1 MKKRYL
7 QALAVVCVIFGLGFL
22 ANAEGPGRLYVVG
35 AGPAGPDLAAPRAL
49 SIIKKA
55 DFYLCSPRL
64 PERFAKF
71 GEFIDPAKVAF
82 DPWDD
87 VFDDED
93 GKKDPQARKAARE
106 KQRKKVQDFVME
118 KIKEGKTVAMID
130 GGDPC
135 VYGPTLNYLLKGL
148 DDRHYEVVPG
158 MGAFNAASAALKR
171 SVTCDDSRFVMLTSP
186 KSLLG
191 DENETGSGDDILKD
205 ISKYKTT
212 MVFYMSLKSLGG
224 LVAKL
229 KTHFP
234 PDLPFAVVY
243 YAGYEDKEKV
253 VRSTLAEIE
262 KDLENTDE
270 KWLGLVVIGEC
281 VR

>member
-1 MKKRYL
+1 MKKLYL
-7 QALAVVCVIFGLGFL
+7 QALAVVCVIFGLGLF
-22 ANAEGPGRLYVVG
+22 ANAENHGKLYVVG
-35 AGPAGPDLAAPRAL
+35 MGPAGPDLAAPRAL
-49 SIIKKA
+49 SIVKKA

-87 VFDDED
+87 VFEDED
-93 GKKDPQARKAARE
+93 GKRDPQALGAARE

-118 KIKEGKTVAMID
+118 KIKEGKTVVMMD

-135 VYGPTLNYLLKGL
+135 VYGPSLGYLLKGL

-186 KSLLG
+186 QSLLG
-191 DENETGSGDDILKD
+191 DEKDSSDDILKD

-212 MVFYMSLKSLGG
+212 MVFYMSLGKLGE
-224 LVAKL
+224 LVSKL
-229 KTHFP
+229 RTHFP

-253 VRSTLAEIE
+253 LRSTLAEIE
-262 KDLENTDE
+262 GDVRNMDE

>member
-7 QALAVVCVIFGLGFL
+7 QALTVIFVIFGLGLL
-22 ANAEGPGRLYVVG
+22 ANAEGPGKLYVVG
-35 AGPAGPDLAAPRAL
+35 AGPAGPDLTAPRAL

-71 GEFIDPAKVAF
+71 GEYIDPAKVAF
-82 DPWDD
+82 NPWED
-87 VFDDED
+87 VFENED

-135 VYGPTLNYLLKGL
+135 VYGPTLSYLLKGL

-158 MGAFNAASAALKR
+158 IGAFNAASAALKR

-191 DENETGSGDDILKD
+191 DGKYANDDILKD
-205 ISKYKTT
+205 LSKYKTT
-212 MVFYMSLKSLGG
+212 MVFYMSLEKLDE

-243 YAGYEDKEKV
+243 YAGYEDKERVLK
-253 VRSTLAEIE
+253 STLAEIE
-262 KDLENTDE
+262 KDVQKMDE